1 LEIHR
6 SFRVDAV
13 TYLHHPLL
21 AEQSIQYILPSLELL
36 EEIQATGDIFFP
48 RQWIGATLNG
58 HQSPEA
64 AAIVRQ
70 FLEER
75 PDYPYRLRNKI
86 LMAADLLFR
95 YNALSRREH

>member
-1 LEIHR
+1 M
-6 SFRVDAV
+6 
-13 TYLHHPLL
+13 
-21 AEQSIQYILPSLELL
+21 

-48 RQWIGATLNG
+48 RRWIGATLSG

-64 AAIVRQ
+64 AAIVRT

-95 YNALSRREH
+95 RVDALQMPIEG